1 MDLQDLL
8 LVLLIALSAGGV
20 AYALLYP
27 SISGDKRAEERQQA
41 LMQRAST
48 QRIERATRDAGA
60 RREQIVQTLKEIEEK
75 RGGGKKTLEDRIA
88 HAGLDWTRS
97 RFYLMSAL
105 LGLVVGALIFS
116 LTGGSLIV
124 AGLAAFTGAI
134 GLPSWILSFLAKRRI
149 EKFITE
155 LPNAMDIIVRG
166 IRAGLPLGDC
176 IREIASATED
186 PIRSEFR
193 LIAESQ
199 AMGIPLSE
207 ALEKMAERVPVAE
220 SSFFATVI
228 TIQTKSGGNLSEAI
242 NNLSRVLRERKKMK
256 GKVQAMSMEAKASA
270 AIIAALPFTVAF
282 LTYLSSPDYIELLW
296 LTLTGK
302 IVLGICAFWMFIGV
316 MVMKNMISFD
326 I

>member
-1 MDLQDLL
+1 M
-8 LVLLIALSAGGV
+8 
-20 AYALLYP
+20 
-27 SISGDKRAEERQQA
+27 
-41 LMQRAST
+41 
-48 QRIERATRDAGA
+48 
-60 RREQIVQTLKEIEEK
+60 RREQIAQTLKEIEEK
-75 RGGGKKTLEDRIA
+75 RGARKKVP
-88 HAGLDWTRS
+88 AGTASPMPGSTGNRRASNLI
-97 RFYLMSAL
+97 SAVTGL
-105 LGLVVGALIFS
+105 LIGLLLFAM
-116 LTGGSLIV
+116 TGGSLII
-124 AGLAAFTGAI
+124 AGLAAFTGAL
-134 GLPSWILSFLAKRRI
+134 GLPNWALSFLAKRRI

-176 IREIASATED
+176 IREIAASTED
-186 PIRSEFR
+186 PIRTEFR

-199 AMGIPLSE
+199 ANGRD
-207 ALEKMAERVPVAE
+207 ALRCARKNGRAHSGGRNPRSLPP
-220 SSFFATVI
+220 SS

-296 LTLTGK
+296 LTITGK
-302 IVLGICAFWMFIGV
+302 VVLGVCAFWMLIGV
-316 MVMKNMISFD
+316 TVMKNMISFD

>member
-1 MDLQDLL
+1 MEPLDLI
-8 LVLLIALSAGGV
+8 LVALIAVSAGGV
-20 AYALLYP
+20 AYVLLYP
-27 SISGDKRAEERQQA
+27 SISGDRRAEERQRA
-41 LMQRAST
+41 LTQRASS

-60 RREQIVQTLKEIEEK
+60 RREQIAQTLKEIEEK
-75 RGGGKKTLEDRIA
+75 RGAKKKSLPDRLA
-88 HAGLDWTRS
+88 HAGLDWTPA
-97 RFYLMSAL
+97 RFYVISAITGLMIGL
-105 LGLVVGALIFS
+105 LLFVM
-116 LTGGSLIV
+116 TGGSLLI
-124 AGLAAFTGAI
+124 AGLAAFTGAL
-134 GLPSWILSFLAKRRI
+134 GLPNWILSFLAKRRI

-176 IREIASATED
+176 IREIASSTED
-186 PIRSEFR
+186 PIRTEFR
-193 LIAESQ
+193 LVAESQ
-199 AMGIPLSE
+199 AMGVTLSE
-207 ALEKMAERVPVAE
+207 ALEKMAERIPVAE

-296 LTLTGK
+296 LTITGK
-302 IVLGICAFWMFIGV
+302 VVLGVCAFWMLIGV
-316 MVMKNMISFD
+316 TVMKNMISFD